1 MKEEKTKK
9 RKLLYYLVLA
19 ISVCLLTAA
28 TVLTVYFVSDGKT
41 GSLDNNPPG
50 QVVTPPDDNPGG
62 NEPEKPDDKP
72 AGGETPTYCD
82 PVSYTEASVYNA
94 IYTNP
99 ANGIIQRHKGVD
111 FAADEGAEVA
121 AIADGTVTAII
132 LNAKTGKVITIDNG
146 DGLVGIYRFVEPVST
161 LKEGAK
167 VTKGQCFAT
176 VAAAYGS
183 EKLDGTHLHFELELK
198 GKSVDPASY
207 LNIRYEEK

>member
-72 AGGETPTYCD
+72 AGGETP
-82 PVSYTEASVYNA
+82 

-121 AIADGTVTAII
+121 AIADGTVTAIS
-132 LNAKTGKVITIDNG
+132 LNAKTGNVITIDHG